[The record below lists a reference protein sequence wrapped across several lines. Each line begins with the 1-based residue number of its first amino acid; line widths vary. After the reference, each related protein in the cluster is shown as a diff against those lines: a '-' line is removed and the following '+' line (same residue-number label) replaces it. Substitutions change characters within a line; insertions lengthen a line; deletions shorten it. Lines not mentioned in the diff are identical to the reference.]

1 MCNTNFYILNFFL
14 DGIGEGT
21 IFWTEWMLAVITP
34 IYLAPDSLIYAVMVS
49 VNLIEPHT
57 LFQNPAI
64 FGSTENSISF
74 SDTGI
79 NSDIIDALKEQEITE
94 PTVIQVC
101 FPALTCVES
110 N

>member
-1 MCNTNFYILNFFL
+1 
-14 DGIGEGT
+14 
-21 IFWTEWMLAVITP
+21 MLASISS
-34 IYLAPDSLIYAVMVS
+34 IYLAPDSFIYAVMMS
-49 VNLIEPHT
+49 GNLIELHT

-79 NSDIIDALKEQEITE
+79 NSDIIDVLKEQEIAE

-101 FPALTCVES
+101 LPALICVES

>member
-1 MCNTNFYILNFFL
+1 VNVSNHSL
-14 DGIGEGT
+14 
-21 IFWTEWMLAVITP
+21 
-34 IYLAPDSLIYAVMVS
+34 YLAPDSFIIVVMMS

-79 NSDIIDALKEQEITE
+79 NSDIIDVLKEQELTE

-101 FPALTCVES
+101 LPELTCVES

>member
-1 MCNTNFYILNFFL
+1 MLTSIP
-14 DGIGEGT
+14 T
-21 IFWTEWMLAVITP
+21 ICLT
-34 IYLAPDSLIYAVMVS
+34 PDSFVYAVMMS

-79 NSDIIDALKEQEITE
+79 NSDIIDVLKEQEITE

-101 FPALTCVES
+101 LPALTCVES
-110 N
+110 S

>member
-1 MCNTNFYILNFFL
+1 
-14 DGIGEGT
+14 
-21 IFWTEWMLAVITP
+21 MLASIP
-34 IYLAPDSLIYAVMVS
+34 SIYLAPDSFIYAVMMS
-49 VNLIEPHT
+49 MNLIEPHT

-74 SDTGI
+74 NDTGI
-79 NSDIIDALKEQEITE
+79 NGDIIDVLKEQEITE

-101 FPALTCVES
+101 LPALTCVES

>member
-1 MCNTNFYILNFFL
+1 
-14 DGIGEGT
+14 
-21 IFWTEWMLAVITP
+21 MLASIP
-34 IYLAPDSLIYAVMVS
+34 SAYPALDSFIYAVMMS
-49 VNLIEPHT
+49 VNLIKPHT

-79 NSDIIDALKEQEITE
+79 NSDIIDVLKEQEITE

-101 FPALTCVES
+101 LPALTCVET
-110 N
+110 NWMHCVDNNLNVYI

>member
-1 MCNTNFYILNFFL
+1 VNVSNHSL
-14 DGIGEGT
+14 
-21 IFWTEWMLAVITP
+21 
-34 IYLAPDSLIYAVMVS
+34 YLAPDSFIYVVMMS

-79 NSDIIDALKEQEITE
+79 NSDIIDVLKEQELTE

-101 FPALTCVES
+101 LPELTCVES

>member
-1 MCNTNFYILNFFL
+1 MM
-14 DGIGEGT
+14 G
-21 IFWTEWMLAVITP
+21 A
-34 IYLAPDSLIYAVMVS
+34 
-49 VNLIEPHT
+49 NLIKLHT

-64 FGSTENSISF
+64 SGSFESSISF

-79 NSDIIDALKEQEITE
+79 NSDIIDVLKEQEITE

-101 FPALTCVES
+101 LPEFTSVYT